1 MHTHNLQKINV
12 KINFFFGLTETGFK
26 PSSFLYEI
34 SHVTLLPC
42 SKLILLEKHCISK
55 FRYLS
60 RTIWKTLANVTA
72 QTPSLY
78 VDSSKNDQ
86 HLNMYSIIFCAER
99 RLGKID
105 QFNSCRTVPY
115 CAVSCRK

>member
-12 KINFFFGLTETGFK
+12 KINFFFGLTETGSK

-34 SHVTLLPC
+34 SRVTLLPC
-42 SKLILLEKHCISK
+42 SKLILLGKDCISK

-72 QTPSLY
+72 HTPSLY

-86 HLNMYSIIFCAER
+86 HLNMYTIILCAKRRNQSI
-99 RLGKID
+99 
-105 QFNSCRTVPY
+105 
-115 CAVSCRK
+115 